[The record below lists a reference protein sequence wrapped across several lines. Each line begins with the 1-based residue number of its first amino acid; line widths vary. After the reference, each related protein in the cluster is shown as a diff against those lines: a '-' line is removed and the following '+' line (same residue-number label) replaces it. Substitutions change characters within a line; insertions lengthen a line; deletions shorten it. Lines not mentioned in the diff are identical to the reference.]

1 MLKNFKELKYT
12 SNILVIK
19 CYKKLFTKKGI
30 IINIGNYI
38 LLSIIFISIIFTI
51 LFKIKGYERIIT
63 QVRKLVLNENSKYKK
78 ENKLNKDKRIN
89 PINLN
94 LTLNFKKNKK
104 KKDKNISK
112 RMKNKKDKNILNK
125 QKTEGVSHK
134 STDKL
139 QFSKIEN
146 LNNLTNNDETKNEL
160 IKYNDYE
167 LNSLTYIEAL
177 EKDKRSYFQY
187 YISLLKTKHVVIFT
201 FYTSTDYNSRI
212 IKIILFLISFSLYYT
227 VNALFFT
234 DSTMHKIYEE
244 KGNLNFI
251 YFIPQILYST
261 IISSVIDFI
270 IKFLSLTEKNI
281 IEIKKTKKNKSE
293 KASET
298 LKCLNIKFVIFFI
311 LSFIFLIFF
320 WYYLSCFCA
329 VYINTQIHLIKD
341 TITSFG
347 LSLIYPFGINLI
359 PGIFR
364 INSLKASKKSYELM
378 YKFSKILQLI

>member
-1 MLKNFKELKYT
+1 
-12 SNILVIK
+12 
-19 CYKKLFTKKGI
+19 
-30 IINIGNYI
+30 
-38 LLSIIFISIIFTI
+38 
-51 LFKIKGYERIIT
+51 
-63 QVRKLVLNENSKYKK
+63 
-78 ENKLNKDKRIN
+78 
-89 PINLN
+89 
-94 LTLNFKKNKK
+94 
-104 KKDKNISK
+104 
-112 RMKNKKDKNILNK
+112 MKNKKDKNILNK

-227 VNALFFT
+227 VNALFFI

-281 IEIKKTKKNKSE
+281 IEIKKTEKNKSE

-364 INSLKASKKSYELM
+364 INSLKASKKNYELM

>member
-19 CYKKLFTKKGI
+19 CYKKLFTKKGL

-227 VNALFFT
+227 VNALFFI

-281 IEIKKTKKNKSE
+281 IEIKKTKK
-293 KASET
+293 
-298 LKCLNIKFVIFFI
+298 
-311 LSFIFLIFF
+311 
-320 WYYLSCFCA
+320 
-329 VYINTQIHLIKD
+329 INQ
-341 TITSFG
+341 
-347 LSLIYPFGINLI
+347 
-359 PGIFR
+359 
-364 INSLKASKKSYELM
+364 KKHQ
-378 YKFSKILQLI
+378 KH